1 LVKPYPIQLFA
12 LVVELATKRINV
24 HVDQDTLE
32 INVNGLFASL
42 KTHLTAVFVQE
53 MVFVSVLMS
62 ASVIQ
67 IMMEINANITLLQ

>member
-1 LVKPYPIQLFA
+1 M
-12 LVVELATKRINV
+12 ELATKR
-24 HVDQDTLE
+24 

-53 MVFVSVLMS
+53 MVFVLVLMS
-62 ASVIQ
+62 APVIQ